1 MKSCWSEPACRPFV
15 SAMKCVTQDVRAR
28 LYMWTG
34 WSPPQGPGEG
44 AGRAGSPQ
52 HPTPCTHVPSYFWGP
67 GSPHMVSPSL
77 GPCDG
82 PPQCCECPL
91 HLRLPLHPSPRRGS
105 SLLPPQE
112 LMSPENDSL
121 QSGTSLCSL
130 PATMKSLPTPN
141 PPPTPTRFC
150 LPAGQHRPPVTQPR
164 LQILSLPLILC
175 DLEQYLGLSKF

>member
-1 MKSCWSEPACRPFV
+1 MSGHVCTCGQGGARPR
-15 SAMKCVTQDVRAR
+15 DPERER
-28 LYMWTG
+28 G
-34 WSPPQGPGEG
+34 
-44 AGRAGSPQ
+44 GRAAHSTRRPAHTCPHTSGGQ
-52 HPTPCTHVPSYFWGP
+52 AAPTWCPLPWDPATAPLS
-67 GSPHMVSPSL
+67 
-77 GPCDG
+77 
-82 PPQCCECPL
+82 CCECPL

-150 LPAGQHRPPVTQPR
+150 LPAGQHRRPVTQPR